1 MIHDDVRA
9 CATATCWGD
18 DTHLYYK
25 NAISQN
31 ALSGHPEAQLG
42 RLRALLASE

>member
-1 MIHDDVRA
+1 MMTPGPAPPLPAGEH
-9 CATATCWGD
+9 

-25 NAISQN
+25 DAISQN
-31 ALSGHPEAQLG
+31 ALSGHPEAQPG